1 MRRGLMLFLPLLAA
15 AGCGGGGGDGEARG
29 EASAAAQSYVAAFTA
44 HDAKA
49 TCLALTHDSQEQVA
63 EFAREHMHLRAA
75 TCAKAVALLP
85 PARSGAKVG
94 DVKVD
99 GSRATAFVE
108 GFDRPLTLVREDGT
122 WRVQSSPS
130 GETD

>member
-1 MRRGLMLFLPLLAA
+1 MRRLLILVVPLLAA
-15 AGCGGGGGDGEARG
+15 AGCGGSDDVGKV
-29 EASAAAQSYVAAFTA
+29 SAAAQSYVAAFSA

-49 TCLALTHDSQEQVA
+49 TCRAMTEASQEQVA
-63 EFAREHMHLRAA
+63 EFAREHMRLRAA

-85 PARSGAKVG
+85 PAGKGAQVG
-94 DVKVD
+94 DVKVH
-99 GSRATAFVE
+99 GSRATAFVD
-108 GFDRPLTLVREDGT
+108 GFDRPLTLVREHGA

>member
-1 MRRGLMLFLPLLAA
+1 MRTAASAGALALVLVA
-15 AGCGGGGGDGEARG
+15 CGCGGGDESAKV
-29 EASAAAQSYVAAFTA
+29 SAAAQSYVAAFSA

-49 TCLALTHDSQEQVA
+49 TCLAMTESSREQVA
-63 EFAREHMHLRAA
+63 EFAHEHMHLRAA

-85 PARSGAKVG
+85 PAGRGAKVG
-94 DVKVD
+94 AVKVD
-99 GSRATAFVE
+99 GSHATAAVD
-108 GFDRPLTLVREDGT
+108 GFDRPLTLVRQDGT

>member
-1 MRRGLMLFLPLLAA
+1 MRRALMLLVPLLAA
-15 AGCGGGGGDGEARG
+15 AGCGGGDEAG
-29 EASAAAQSYVAAFTA
+29 QVSAAAQSYVAAFSA
-44 HDAKA
+44 HDAND
-49 TCLALTHDSQEQVA
+49 TCRALTHSSQEQVA
-63 EFAREHMHLRAA
+63 EFAREHMHLRGA

-85 PARSGAKVG
+85 PPTRHAKVG

-99 GSRATAFVE
+99 GSHATAFVD

>member
-1 MRRGLMLFLPLLAA
+1 MRRAFVLLVPLLAA
-15 AGCGGGGGDGEARG
+15 TGCGGGGETGKV
-29 EASAAAQSYVAAFTA
+29 SAAAQSYVAAFSA
-44 HDAKA
+44 HDANA
-49 TCLALTHDSQEQVA
+49 TCRALTRSSQEQVA
-63 EFAREHMHLRAA
+63 EFAREHMHLRGA

-85 PARSGAKVG
+85 PANRHAKVG
-94 DVKVD
+94 DVEVD
-99 GSRATAFVE
+99 GSHATAFVD